1 MSGLL
6 PKPVFLAAGGSIAP
20 LLLLLT
26 ILFPGSQSPLLP
38 NATVLALSYKTV
50 GTHSTATF
58 ILVRAMLTNIAG
70 MVAPLVIACSS
81 REIFRQGLHTLRVSR
96 TSGGYGG

>member
-1 MSGLL
+1 MSGFL
-6 PKPVFLAAGGSIAP
+6 PQPVFLATGGSIAQP
-20 LLLLLT
+20 LLLLT
-26 ILFPGSQSPLLP
+26 ILFLGSQSPLP
-38 NATVLALSYKTV
+38 NATALALGYKTV

-70 MVAPLVIACSS
+70 TVAPLVIACPS
-81 REIFRQGLHTLRVSR
+81 REIFRQGLHTLRMSR

>member
-1 MSGLL
+1 
-6 PKPVFLAAGGSIAP
+6 
-20 LLLLLT
+20 
-26 ILFPGSQSPLLP
+26 
-38 NATVLALSYKTV
+38 
-50 GTHSTATF
+50 
-58 ILVRAMLTNIAG
+58 

>member
-1 MSGLL
+1 MSGFL

-26 ILFPGSQSPLLP
+26 ILFPGSQSPLP